1 MEGNP
6 TFKDA
11 IEELEEI
18 TGSLESGELEL
29 EKSLAMFERGVE
41 LIRYCQEKLDS
52 AQAKVEALVDSLEGE
67 TRTVSLDEAAGSL
80 EE

>member
-67 TRTVSLDEAAGSL
+67 TKTVSLDEAAGRL